1 MKVKCIY
8 CTVRQ
13 SPGPEG
19 GRPIRSDP
27 NLSGYPA
34 RSPLGFLMP
43 TPRKHDGALVSRH
56 GVDILV
62 LATIFHI
69 GPPHQLL
76 VGRVDVNDGLSTK
89 SGES

>member
-1 MKVKCIY
+1 M
-8 CTVRQ
+8 
-13 SPGPEG
+13 
-19 GRPIRSDP
+19 
-27 NLSGYPA
+27 SGYPA

-76 VGRVDVNDGLSTK
+76 VGRADVNDGLSTK